1 MHRPSLRGSVAPISA
16 VALAAGLAL
25 IGTPASAG
33 TVNFQT
39 SCQATP
45 STSLAG
51 PQHKVVAASAIVTAP
66 ATVNAGQT
74 FTYRIQPGPGSY
86 PDSESGGTT
95 AGLSR
100 LKFDFEIP
108 ANTTF
113 VDATVVAGTGGNLAG
128 VAPNVLRIGTS
139 GNVDA
144 AGPLLRL
151 SGNNQ
156 VIGNSPTSSGNSEGG
171 ITAPKLKKNLDGT
184 ANSGGNSIFQLP
196 AVDVTVVAGSA
207 GTITPKLRV
216 AGNAAS
222 YNSDENYSTSLAK
235 ASAPFVGTVWAPTR
249 CSPRDSSSGALNAG
263 GGALATIAVSTPE
276 VSTTTAVTVPATATA
291 GAPVTL
297 SATVSPAPNGGTV
310 QFLNPAFGI
319 WFTEVFLFLGLGWV
333 MLRFTGWRPPVYTGL
348 TPAPRAAT
356 VFGFLLGVANFF
368 ALVVPIQYVAQS
380 LAPEWLTKMFD
391 GSRLFEGQTSIE
403 LALILTGVS
412 VAAPVCEEFFFRGI
426 LQKGL
431 TPVPPASPVR
441 ALVVSAV
448 VFSAFHLDPVGFA
461 ARAEL
466 GLLFGWLY
474 LRTGSLWPGIGAHA
488 ANNIVSSVLF
498 LAAKALGQEASDA
511 ETDPRAVLALA
522 GLGAIGL
529 FGLLSAARRYPVLW
543 GDTARASEEDAYEPQ
558 PLPSLAR
565 LLLPWVV
572 GATLALGALGA
583 VDARGISLNFYDA
596 QHSLPELEKDAAPG
610 LHAERKALQVL
621 RSAARRGELPMEGYY
636 EERER
641 QIRAHR
647 EALGLPKRP

>member
-1 MHRPSLRGSVAPISA
+1 MHRPTLRGSVAPISA

-139 GNVDA
+139 GSVDA

-235 ASAPFVGTVWAPTR
+235 ASAPIVGTVWAPTR

-310 QFLNPAFGI
+310 QFKDGD
-319 WFTEVFLFLGLGWV
+319 
-333 MLRFTGWRPPVYTGL
+333 
-348 TPAPRAAT
+348 
-356 VFGFLLGVANFF
+356 AN
-368 ALVVPIQYVAQS
+368 I
-380 LAPEWLTKMFD
+380 
-391 GSRLFEGQTSIE
+391 G
-403 LALILTGVS
+403 
-412 VAAPVCEEFFFRGI
+412 APVTVTGGTATLNHTFATAGAR
-426 LQKGL
+426 
-431 TPVPPASPVR
+431 S
-441 ALVVSAV
+441 VSAV
-448 VFSAFHLDPVGFA
+448 FAGVAGF
-461 ARAEL
+461 
-466 GLLFGWLY
+466 
-474 LRTGSLWPGIGAHA
+474 TGSTSAPQTVDVQPAAVVAVPTSTTVTLPATATTGSAAGLTATIAPVPAGGTVQFKSDNTPIGAPVDVVGGVATLAHA
-488 ANNIVSSVLF
+488 FTTAGHHNIT
-498 LAAKALGQEASDA
+498 ASYS
-511 ETDPRAVLALA
+511 
-522 GLGAIGL
+522 GAIGFAPSQSASATL
-529 FGLLSAARRYPVLW
+529 SVDAPAPSDVATVTTVTALPNATVGTKVDLSATVAPSTASGTVQFKDGTTPIGGPVTLVN
-543 GDTARASEEDAYEPQ
+543 GVAILPHTFTAEGGHSITAEYSGANGYVASTSSAF
-558 PLPSLAR
+558 A
-565 LLLPWVV
+565 VTV
-572 GATLALGALGA
+572 TGASTGG
-583 VDARGISLNFYDA
+583 GSSNPFG
-596 QHSLPELEKDAAPG
+596 S
-610 LHAERKALQVL
+610 
-621 RSAARRGELPMEGYY
+621 
-636 EERER
+636 
-641 QIRAHR
+641 
-647 EALGLPKRP
+647 